1 LGKQSKF
8 IWILFAIVFFT
19 SLFFRVKIIH
29 ELPLGITANE
39 YGLTGFDDEP
49 AHFNYVKFLLD
60 NKSFPVLENTIT
72 DADALTINEFEYRQ
86 PPLYYLVVATIS
98 SFLNINNP
106 RNILLLGR
114 YFNLI
119 LALLS
124 VLILYKIFLAL
135 DWEQSKILTT
145 LSIYLLLGCSV
156 YQFSLFGNDA
166 LSWFILWSVLL
177 LVLNGILKNWILI
190 IVLLTLSHYTKAYT
204 MVYYPIIA
212 FAALRI
218 IMSDKKNIQIYLKIG
233 AVFVVPFILVFP
245 WYLRNYFV
253 YGNFFEVLGETWY
266 WVSSFKE
273 SIIKI
278 LHMPYSFLFRM
289 QFDPPKPLL
298 SWFNYIPN
306 IWLMV
311 SGVYWIVKM
320 KDIRGENYK
329 VQIINLL
336 LLSMIGAYLYY
347 ALPTGYTEG
356 RLLYPGLPAILYFM
370 TEVLYQKRIEKM
382 FFEGWQLAFIVVI
395 ILPSYIVGF
404 YL

>member
-1 LGKQSKF
+1 
-8 IWILFAIVFFT
+8 
-19 SLFFRVKIIH
+19 
-29 ELPLGITANE
+29 
-39 YGLTGFDDEP
+39 
-49 AHFNYVKFLLD
+49 
-60 NKSFPVLENTIT
+60 
-72 DADALTINEFEYRQ
+72 
-86 PPLYYLVVATIS
+86 
-98 SFLNINNP
+98 
-106 RNILLLGR
+106 
-114 YFNLI
+114 
-119 LALLS
+119 
-124 VLILYKIFLAL
+124 
-135 DWEQSKILTT
+135 
-145 LSIYLLLGCSV
+145 
-156 YQFSLFGNDA
+156 
-166 LSWFILWSVLL
+166 
-177 LVLNGILKNWILI
+177 
-190 IVLLTLSHYTKAYT
+190 